1 MITKTRTQ
9 MKISSSIYHIPIKNK
24 YYLHMKKNIIIFL
37 FAVAISSCNKKS
49 KIEQKVDEIPLEIN
63 VERFDK
69 AFFETPVNNLS
80 SLKNRYPDFFPPEIP
95 DTVWTNK
102 MTNPLWKDLYTEVQK
117 RYGNFNKEKTE
128 IENLFRHIKYY
139 YPKTKTPK
147 VITLIYD
154 MDNKYKAIY
163 ADSLVLIS
171 LEMYLG
177 KNHKFYEFPDFLKQT
192 FEPSQI
198 LPDIVQ
204 DFSLRKVK
212 PPVNKDLL
220 SLMIY
225 AGKQL
230 YLKDQLLPEFTD
242 EDKICYTP
250 EQLKW
255 CVEHESDMWR
265 FFVDQQM
272 LYDTDPKIAQKFIN
286 LAPFSKFGL
295 ESDNQ
300 TPGRAGAWIGWQ
312 IVRTFMEN
320 NDVPMQQ
327 MLVMDAKEIFQKS
340 KYKPKK

>member
-1 MITKTRTQ
+1 
-9 MKISSSIYHIPIKNK
+9 
-24 YYLHMKKNIIIFL
+24 
-37 FAVAISSCNKKS
+37 
-49 KIEQKVDEIPLEIN
+49 
-63 VERFDK
+63 
-69 AFFETPVNNLS
+69 
-80 SLKNRYPDFFPPEIP
+80 
-95 DTVWTNK
+95 
-102 MTNPLWKDLYTEVQK
+102 MTNPLWRDLYSEVQK

-177 KNHKFYEFPDFLKQT
+177 KNHKFYEFPEFLKQT

-230 YLKDQLLPEFTD
+230 YLKDQLLPEFTN

-300 TPGRAGAWIGWQ
+300 TPGRAGAWVGWQ

-320 NDVPMQQ
+320 NDMPMQQ